1 MSASGPRPR
10 LGSHK
15 FSGGAHLCL
24 WGAAQPPLPFVT
36 EQVTELAEQSDPRQE
51 GLEGR
56 ADPPSTTT
64 PRMGVCLVL
73 LWMQLMCLLFFCA
86 FSEGSDCSGLSKIRA
101 KCALKS
107 CKIKLFTM

>member
-51 GLEGR
+51 GREGR

-73 LWMQLMCLLFFCA
+73 LWMQLMCLLFFRHLGIRK
-86 FSEGSDCSGLSKIRA
+86 EGSRPGFAPLLLWDGGHLGAS
-101 KCALKS
+101 
-107 CKIKLFTM
+107 

>member
-1 MSASGPRPR
+1 MSASGPCPS

-24 WGAAQPPLPFVT
+24 WGAAQPLLPFVT

-56 ADPPSTTT
+56 ADPPSTAT

-73 LWMQLMCLLFFCA
+73 LWMQPMCPLFFLHL
-86 FSEGSDCSGLSKIRA
+86 GIRKEVSRPGFA
-101 KCALKS
+101 PLLLWDRGHLRAS
-107 CKIKLFTM
+107 